1 MLVHAEKPPMGW
13 NTWNVYLGVPDESI
27 LKKSAD
33 YMSRN
38 LLGSGYEYFVID
50 ALWYKNDDTGEW
62 SFDEYG
68 RLQPDSRKF
77 SRGML
82 SFSDYVHS
90 LGLKFGVHMMRG
102 INTRVVNHGCKIKG
116 TDVSVDDIVDY
127 GSPCSW
133 AAKGWYG
140 IKTDSPYAQ
149 GWYDSIVSQFAE
161 WKVDFIKYD
170 DLGSPIRREEIIFIE
185 NAINKCGRYMVLSLS
200 PGNHAET
207 DDAQFYSAHSTMWRI
222 TGDFWDNQMNF
233 RRCFDKIAQ
242 WNSFIH
248 DDGWPDADMLPL
260 GWICENPHESG
271 DVPRI
276 CRFTD
281 EEIKSLMTLF
291 SIAKSP
297 LFLTCNLLRNTD
309 DFLHIQTQPDCIE
322 LNQCG
327 NPEILL
333 SDSEA
338 HVWHSKAGDCDYL
351 AVFNRTE
358 TEKNIEVEIP
368 KELAG
373 KKAINVWDNKAMPIN
388 FSDLI
393 MTFTAAPHGVLL
405 LKCVK

>member
-1 MLVHAEKPPMGW
+1 MLVHSEKPPMGW
-13 NTWNVYLGVPDESI
+13 NTWNVYLGVPDENT
-27 LKKSAD
+27 LKRSAD

-38 LLGSGYEYFVID
+38 LLESGYEYFVID
-50 ALWYKNDDTGEW
+50 ALWYENDITGEW

-68 RLQPDSRKF
+68 RLQPDSQKF
-77 SRGML
+77 PHGML
-82 SFSDYVHS
+82 SFSDYIHS

-102 INTRVVNHGCKIKG
+102 VNTRVINQGCKIKG
-116 TDVSVDDIVDY
+116 IDVSVDDIIDY
-127 GSPCSW
+127 DSPCPWSHS
-133 AAKGWYG
+133 WYG

-149 GWYDSIVSQFAE
+149 SWYDGIVSLFTE

-185 NAINKCGRYMVLSLS
+185 NAINKSGRDMVLSLS

-207 DDAQFYSAHSTMWRI
+207 DDAKFYSAHSTMWRI

-233 RRCFDKIAQ
+233 RRCFDKIAE
-242 WNSFIH
+242 WNGFIQN
-248 DDGWPDADMLPL
+248 DGWPDADMLPL

-271 DVPRI
+271 DEPRI

-309 DFLHIQTQPDCIE
+309 YFLYVQTQPDCIY

-333 SDSEA
+333 SDSDT
-338 HVWHSKAGDCDYL
+338 HIWHSKAGDLDYL
-351 AVFNRTE
+351 AIFNRTE
-358 TEKNIEVEIP
+358 IEKNIEIKIP
-368 KELAG
+368 KELVG
-373 KKAINVWDNKAMPIN
+373 KQAVNVWESRAKTIN
-388 FSDLI
+388 ISNPI
-393 MTFTAAPHGVLL
+393 MTFTVPSHGVIL
-405 LKCVK
+405 LKCV